1 MVLSPADHLRRVKS
15 LASESSQRVN
25 WKRVNE
31 ASEARTSLK
40 RARTAFIQDAYR
52 SLSGLNQDEGEQGEM
67 SQEEPCFRSLSEAMP
82 RLSEDEEK
90 ALVEEAATVHRSATS
105 SAAPTE
111 AAFVP
116 PPTVSEEDRLTAQA
130 LNVLKVKPKN
140 DAEEKAHWE
149 MATKF
154 GKTVDELRAKTAP
167 AIVAQMDAT
176 FKTKVFG
183 SEDMPIAAIVATGFN
198 QSTKYMYS
206 ENEKAEKA
214 ELAAAATEFL
224 EQERRVVQEAAATER
239 AQPQADCYNSTCVIC
254 FEELPAG
261 DTRVLKKCKHGYCN
275 RCWDMYLDNH
285 GSSCAICK
293 TSLDPSDYARSDGHV
308 HNNPNDAFD
317 IATAWTDGRG
327 RPIVANNNDDD
338 DNDDGVVYRG
348 APFHEDYARQWA
360 SLGGGRTATE
370 PVYASLGSE
379 RPLAPAAYRNLAAF
393 D

>member
-1 MVLSPADHLRRVKS
+1 MGLSPADHLRRVKS
-15 LASESSQRVN
+15 LASASSQRVD

-52 SLSGLNQDEGEQGEM
+52 SLSGLNQDEGDEGEQ
-67 SQEEPCFRSLSEAMP
+67 EPTLRSLSEAMP
-82 RLSEDEEK
+82 QLSPADEE
-90 ALVEEAATVHRSATS
+90 ALVEEAATVWRSATS

-130 LNVLKVKPKN
+130 LKTLKKRPRD
-140 DAEEKAHWE
+140 DAEEKAHWD
-149 MATKF
+149 MAMKF
-154 GKTVDELRAKTAP
+154 GKTVDKLRAKTAP
-167 AIVAQMDAT
+167 AIVAQMDAA

-183 SEDMPIAAIVATGFN
+183 SEDEPMAATVANGFN
-198 QSTKYMYS
+198 QSTKYMYA

-224 EQERRVVQEAAATER
+224 EQEQRVVQEAAATER

-261 DTRVLKKCKHGYCN
+261 DTRVISCKHGYCN
-275 RCWDMYLDNH
+275 GCWDMYLDHH
-285 GSSCAICK
+285 GRSCAVCK
-293 TSLDPSDYARSDGHV
+293 TSLAPGDYARSAAHV
-308 HNNPNDAFD
+308 PDLDD
-317 IATAWTDGRG
+317 IDTAWTDGRG
-327 RPIVANNNDDD
+327 RPIVVDEDDD
-338 DNDDGVVYRG
+338 DGGVVYRG
-348 APFHEDYARQWA
+348 APYHEDYARQWA
-360 SLGGGRTATE
+360 SLGGERTPTE
-370 PVYASLGSE
+370 PIFTSLGSE
-379 RPLAPAAYRNLAAF
+379 RPLAPPAYRNLTAL

>member
-1 MVLSPADHLRRVKS
+1 MGLSPADHLRRVKS
-15 LASESSQRVN
+15 LASVSSQRVD

-31 ASEARTSLK
+31 AREARTSLK

-52 SLSGLNQDEGEQGEM
+52 SLSGCNEDEDAEGEQGGEGL
-67 SQEEPCFRSLSEAMP
+67 EEPTFRSLSAA
-82 RLSEDEEK
+82 DEE
-90 ALVEEAATVHRSATS
+90 ALAEEAATVYRSATS

-130 LNVLKVKPKN
+130 LNTLKAQPKN
-140 DAEEKAHWE
+140 DTEGKAHWD
-149 MATKF
+149 MAMKF
-154 GKTVDELRAKTAP
+154 GETVDTLRAKTAP
-167 AIVAQMDAT
+167 AIVEQMDAA
-176 FKTKVFG
+176 FKTTVIG
-183 SEDMPIAAIVATGFN
+183 TEQQPLAYLVAKGFD
-198 QSTKYMYS
+198 QSTKYMYA
-206 ENEKAEKA
+206 EAEKAEKA

-275 RCWDMYLDNH
+275 RCWDMYLDHH
-285 GSSCAICK
+285 GSSCAVCK
-293 TSLDPSDYARSDGHV
+293 TSLDPSDCARSNGHV
-308 HNNPNDAFD
+308 PNNPDDAFD

-327 RPIVANNNDDD
+327 RPIVVNNDDD
-338 DNDDGVVYRG
+338 DNDNDDGVVYRG
-348 APFHEDYARQWA
+348 APFHGDYARQWA
-360 SLGGGRTATE
+360 SLGGERLATE
-370 PVYASLGSE
+370 PIFASLGSE
-379 RPLAPAAYRNLAAF
+379 RPLAPAAYRNLTAF